1 MSDDPNQAA
10 LDEIDPGEVQAVIA
24 KLKEENSRLNSSV
37 AKLEGK
43 RTEALDETKRLKRI
57 NKLLGAIGI
66 NHEDEDAES
75 LLAEKLLNINSEG
88 ASAQPQ
94 AENQDASK
102 PATGPDPLMEAEMKR
117 LKKAMENLQEQ
128 NRIAEEEKAQ
138 AIAKNRSDRIER
150 IVVDALQKAGAAN
163 PSHAYRLMALDT
175 KYRVDLTEE
184 GAVVGGPDYD
194 PKPLSDVVSAFRDDD
209 SFSYMFQP
217 TGVTGAGTGSRTAA
231 ASSHG
236 GASNPFR
243 VDQLN
248 VTQAA
253 TIYQQ
258 NPDKARRLMAEAR
271 SVGKLDSKF
280 QQMLK

>member
-10 LDEIDPGEVQAVIA
+10 LDEIDPSEVQAVIA
-24 KLKEENSRLNSSV
+24 KLKEENTRLNSSV
-37 AKLEGK
+37 SKLENK
-43 RTEALDETKRLKRI
+43 RTEAMDETKRLKRI
-57 NKLLGAIGI
+57 NKLLSAIGI
-66 NHEDEDAES
+66 NHEDPEAES
-75 LLAEKLLNINSEG
+75 LLAEKLLSINSEG
-88 ASAQPQ
+88 ASLQSQ
-94 AENQDASK
+94 AESSDASK
-102 PATGPDPLMEAEMKR
+102 PVPGPDPLMEAEMKR
-117 LKKAMENLQEQ
+117 LKKAMESLQEQ
-128 NRIAEEEKAQ
+128 NRVAEEEKAQ

-163 PSHAYRLMALDT
+163 PSHAFRLMALDT

-194 PKPLSDVVSAFRDDD
+194 PKPLSDVVNAFRDDD

-217 TGVTGAGTGSRTAA
+217 TGVTGAGTGSRAAA

-236 GASNPFR
+236 ATNNPFR